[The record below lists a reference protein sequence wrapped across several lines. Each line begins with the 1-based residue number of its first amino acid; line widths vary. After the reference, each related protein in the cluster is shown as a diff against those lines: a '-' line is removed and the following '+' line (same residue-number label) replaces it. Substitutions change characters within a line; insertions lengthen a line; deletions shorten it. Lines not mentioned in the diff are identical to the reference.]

1 MNRILTAALFLLST
15 LTVGYSQ
22 VASVAQEAQEYREAI
37 GQDPQRTAGTFYVY
51 DGADLPAMIPA
62 PKGYK
67 PFYIS
72 HFARHGARYCTSEYD
87 TFYGWMKKASEAG
100 ALSDGGKEFF
110 SRYESF
116 YEKVRLRKGNL
127 TALGKEQHRQIAR
140 RMYSRFPAVFKGPTR
155 IEAFSTES
163 PRVIMSMWSCLSRL
177 DELDSDAE
185 VFADAS
191 AQYASWLQPPLSS
204 NPYYAKGRFDADGET
219 LAAHAAWFEDRVP
232 WKNIAKRF
240 FSSENVLREVLGV
253 TPLRFIEILHAVVTG
268 TYCLDEDRGSFDDV
282 FSDEE
287 LYQIWEG
294 LSARYFLSVA
304 RFGESKGLAADYG
317 AYVLEEI
324 IASADEDIYSGDTR
338 LRLRFSHDSSIAP
351 LIVFMDL
358 DGAGKVAGSFDETLR
373 IFPSYRLPMAS
384 SVQLV
389 LFRKK
394 GGKMLVKVLLNER
407 EATLPF
413 PAADGPYYLWDDF
426 KAYYAPRIAAS
437 RSKIESAL

>member
-1 MNRILTAALFLLST
+1 MKKLLTAALFLFSVLAE
-15 LTVGYSQ
+15 GYAQ
-22 VASVAQEAQEYREAI
+22 EASVAQEAQEAREAI

-51 DGADLPAMIPA
+51 DGADLPAMTPA

-87 TFYGWMKKASEAG
+87 TFYGWLKKASEAG
-100 ALSDGGKEFF
+100 ALCDGGKEFF
-110 SRYESF
+110 SRYEPF

-177 DELDSDAE
+177 EELDRDVE
-185 VFADAS
+185 VVADAS
-191 AQYASWLQPPLSS
+191 ARYATWLQPPLPS
-204 NPYYAKGRFDADGET
+204 NPYFIKGRFEADGET
-219 LAAHAAWFEDRVP
+219 LAAHAAWFGENVP
-232 WKNIAKRF
+232 WKIIAKRF

-253 TPLRFIEILHAVVTG
+253 TPLRFIEILHSVVTG
-268 TYCLDEDRGSFDDV
+268 TYCLDEDRGCFDDV

-294 LSARYFLSVA
+294 LSARYFLTIA
-304 RFGESKGLAADYG
+304 RYGGSKGLAADYG
-317 AYVLEEI
+317 AYVLEEM

-358 DGAGKVAGSFDETLR
+358 DGAGKVAGSFDETLS

-389 LFRKK
+389 FFRKK

-413 PAADGPYYLWDDF
+413 PAVDGPYYLWDDF